1 MRIMNYASEAPT
13 MASGANI
20 AAFNVG
26 NALGAWL
33 GGLTIA
39 AGLGFTSPIWM
50 GAAVTVAGL
59 LVLIVAAKI
68 DRPTASEQSAQ
79 TTSLHP
85 TAV

>member
-1 MRIMNYASEAPT
+1 

-50 GAAVTVAGL
+50 GAVVTVVGL
-59 LVLIVAAKI
+59 VVLLLASSM
-68 DRPTASEQSAQ
+68 DRSEKASERDGV
-79 TTSLHP
+79 L
-85 TAV
+85 VG